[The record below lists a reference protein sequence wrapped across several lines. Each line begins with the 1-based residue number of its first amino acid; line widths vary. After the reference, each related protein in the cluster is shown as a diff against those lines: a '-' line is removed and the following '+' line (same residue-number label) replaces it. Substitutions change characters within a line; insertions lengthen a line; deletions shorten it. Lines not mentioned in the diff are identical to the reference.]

1 MELRVIELLNEI
13 KDLIQGKV
21 SNRWMSIREVV
32 NYSGLSESTVR
43 RASRLGVLKTSR
55 ATGKLLFKVSNV
67 DRWLNG

>member
-43 RASRLGVLKTSR
+43 IASRSCVLKTSR
-55 ATGKLLFKVSNV
+55 ATGKLLFKVSSV